1 MTDRVLTAI
10 VECGLRFILGWLLA
24 VAFFAFI
31 DLEVDIELINLLCLV
46 GGSVYATLMAIED
59 ITGKKLI

>member
-10 VECGLRFILGWLLA
+10 AECGLRFVVGWLLA
-24 VAFFAFI
+24 AAFFVAI
-31 DLEVDIELINLLCLV
+31 DPQIDIELINLLCLV

-59 ITGKKLI
+59 VFDKKLI